1 MVANPKKVGQATPS
15 HVLWE
20 SFHLP
25 HTSAA
30 VKNSSARVYYQ
41 VQEWMGRH
49 ALDPQQWGWGLVE
62 GRLDPKTT
70 GVPAATDTLQKLS
83 AIAKLRYLN

>member
-1 MVANPKKVGQATPS
+1 
-15 HVLWE
+15 
-20 SFHLP
+20 
-25 HTSAA
+25 
-30 VKNSSARVYYQ
+30 
-41 VQEWMGRH
+41 MGRH